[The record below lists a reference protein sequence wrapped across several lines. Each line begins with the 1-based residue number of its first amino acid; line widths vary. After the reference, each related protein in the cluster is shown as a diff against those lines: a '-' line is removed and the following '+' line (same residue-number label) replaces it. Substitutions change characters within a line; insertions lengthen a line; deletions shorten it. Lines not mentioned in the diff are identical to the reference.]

1 MLVLRAS
8 SANFFGVPMLFTEV
22 RLGALTLPNRVVMA
36 PLTRQRAGEGD
47 APTALNALHYAQRA
61 SAGLIIAEA
70 SQVSTRGKGY
80 AGTPGCHSA
89 EQVAG
94 WRLVTDAVHAAGG
107 RIVLQLW
114 HAGRRSHPSLLGGML
129 PVCASAVQPS
139 LPVRLPGGAEQPPVP
154 HALTLAEIPGV
165 IEDFRLGAAN
175 ALAAGFDGIEL
186 HGANGYL
193 IEQFLTD
200 KANQRTDEY
209 GGDRLRFL
217 LEVVSAVV
225 GVWGADRVGIRFSP
239 FGYANDGGDSDPETT
254 YGRAIRALDG
264 MGLAFLHLIEP
275 RVSGNTDGDPNA
287 PSAAALFRPLWHG
300 PLIVAGGFDRE
311 KAEAVLADGTADAV
325 AFGRRY
331 ISNPD
336 LMERLR
342 DDVPLAAYDRAT
354 FYGGGAEGYTDYPAY
369 RETSLAG

>member
-1 MLVLRAS
+1 
-8 SANFFGVPMLFTEV
+8 MLFTPI

-70 SQVSTRGKGY
+70 SPVSARGKGY
-80 AGTPGCHSA
+80 VGTPGCYSA

-114 HAGRRSHPSLLGGML
+114 HAGRRSHPSLLGGQL
-129 PVCASAVQPS
+129 PISASAVQPS
-139 LPVRLPGGAEQPPVP
+139 LPVRLPDGPQQPPVP
-154 HALTLAEIPGV
+154 HALTLDEIPSV
-165 IEDFRLGAAN
+165 VADYR
-175 ALAAGFDGIEL
+175 IEL

-200 KANQRTDEY
+200 KANHRTDEY
-209 GGDRLRFL
+209 GGDRLRFM
-217 LEVVSAVV
+217 LEVVAAVT

-239 FGYANDGGDSDPETT
+239 FGYANDGGDGTPEAT
-254 YGRAIRALDG
+254 YGRAIRALNPL
-264 MGLAFLHLIEP
+264 GLAFLHLIEP
-275 RVSGNTDGDPNA
+275 RVSGATDGDLDA
-287 PSAAALFRPLWHG
+287 PSAAALLRPLWTG
-300 PLIVAGGFDRE
+300 PAIVAGGFDRTT
-311 KAEAVLADGTADAV
+311 ADAALADGTADAV
-325 AFGRRY
+325 AFGRMY

-342 DDVPLAAYDRAT
+342 DGVPFSPYDRAT
-354 FYGGGAEGYTDYPAY
+354 FYGGGAEGYTDYPAGGSG
-369 RETSLAG
+369 R

>member
-1 MLVLRAS
+1 
-8 SANFFGVPMLFTEV
+8 MLFSPI
-22 RLGALTLPNRVVMA
+22 RLGALALPNRVVMA
-36 PLTRQRAGEGD
+36 PLTRQRAGAGD

-70 SQVSTRGKGY
+70 SQVSPRGKGY
-80 AGTPGCHSA
+80 AGTPGCHSP

-114 HAGRRSHPSLLGGML
+114 HAGRRSHPSLLDGAL

-139 LPVRLPGGAEQPPVP
+139 LPVRLPNGAEQPPVP
-154 HALTLAEIPGV
+154 HALTLEEIPGV
-165 IEDFRLGAAN
+165 VEDFRRGAAN

-200 KANQRTDEY
+200 KANRRTDAY
-209 GGDRLRFL
+209 GGSLPNRLRFMM
-217 LEVVSAVV
+217 EVVRAVV

-239 FGYANDGGDSDPETT
+239 FGFANDGGDSDPEAT
-254 YGRAIRALDG
+254 YGAAIRALDPL
-264 MGLAFLHLIEP
+264 GLAFLHLIEP
-275 RVSGNTDGDPNA
+275 RVSGNTDADPNA
-287 PSAAALFRPLWHG
+287 ISAAALLRPLWHG
-300 PLIVAGGFDRE
+300 PLIVAGGFDRA
-311 KAEAVLADGTADAV
+311 KADAALADGTADAA
-325 AFGRRY
+325 AFGRPY

-342 DDVPLAAYDRAT
+342 DGIPFAPYDRGT
-354 FYGGGAEGYTDYPAY
+354 FYGGGAEGYTDYPCAT
-369 RETSLAG
+369 RHGRA

>member
-1 MLVLRAS
+1 
-8 SANFFGVPMLFTEV
+8 MLFTPL
-22 RLGALTLPNRVVMA
+22 RLGALTLPNRVIMA
-36 PLTRQRAGEGD
+36 PLTRQRAGAGD

-70 SQVSTRGKGY
+70 SQVSLRGKGY
-80 AGTPGCHSA
+80 MGTPGCHSP

-114 HAGRRSHPSLLGGML
+114 HAGRRSHPSLLGGRL
-129 PVCASAVQPS
+129 PISASAVQPS
-139 LPVRLPGGAEQPPVP
+139 LPVRLPDGPQQPPVP
-154 HALTLAEIPGV
+154 HALTLDEIPGA
-165 IEDFRLGAAN
+165 IEDYRIGAAT

-200 KANQRTDEY
+200 KANHRTDAY
-209 GGDRLRFL
+209 GGDRLRFM
-217 LEVVSAVV
+217 LEVVAAVT

-239 FGYANDGGDSDPETT
+239 FGHANDGGDSDPATT
-254 YGRAIRALDG
+254 YSRAIRALNPL
-264 MGLAFLHLIEP
+264 GLAFLHLIEP
-275 RVSGNTDGDPNA
+275 RVSGATDGDLDA
-287 PSAAALFRPLWHG
+287 ASAAAVLRPLWNG
-300 PLIVAGGFDRE
+300 PAIVAGGFDRA
-311 KAEAVLADGTADAV
+311 KSDAALADGTADAI
-325 AFGRRY
+325 AFGRPY

-342 DDVPLAAYDRAT
+342 DGVPFAPYDRAT
-354 FYGGGAEGYTDYPAY
+354 FYGGGAEGYTDYPRY
-369 RETSLAG
+369 R